1 MKSDLSSELLSAFE
15 RFEQFVSPAYVQY
28 LIARDDIP
36 LFLEQYPLFEAL
48 AAQWILPQGSPLYSA
63 YAASHPQV
71 DDPIGFFVI
80 EYLDHVAKT
89 QPGERIHYDPQLS
102 PAVQ

>member
-48 AAQWILPQGSPLYSA
+48 AAQWIIPQGSPLYSA
-63 YAASHPQV
+63 FSASRPEV
-71 DDPIGFFVI
+71 KYPTGVFVMA
-80 EYLDHVAKT
+80 YLSHIAKT
-89 QPGERIHYDPQLS
+89 QPGERIQHDPLFI
-102 PAVQ
+102 PTVQ

>member
-1 MKSDLSSELLSAFE
+1 MKLDLASELRMAFD
-15 RFEQFVSPAYVQY
+15 RFEHIVSPAYVRY

-36 LFLEQYPLFEAL
+36 LFLEQYPVFVSL
-48 AAQWILPQGSPLYSA
+48 AEQRILPRGSELYNA